1 MCVLYFSTSCLSDT
15 YLMERLIQKTIKK
28 PLENFPSF
36 SGRITSCFCQSL
48 NYFTGDN
55 QESLVVANYW
65 QIKSRNCQ
73 YVVYSRD
80 FKGNVISAS
89 LLHTAKNAY
98 KTLSCLSPTRNFPA
112 QSQLHNF
119 RKTVFRTFV
128 LRFWG
133 VFERV
138 QDWWIV
144 WCLAWLIIVFWLVFC

>member
-80 FKGNVISAS
+80 FKVNVISVS

-98 KTLSCLSPTRNFPA
+98 KTLSCLSPTRNLPA

-138 QDWWIV
+138 HDWWIV